1 MAALLVLTGWLAA
14 LLHERVAGWLAG
26 CRSDI
31 PTAFFFWGVTFFL
44 GRNQGSVQITGAF
57 PTKGACGCLT
67 DCLAGWLALAG
78 WLPGGLAA
86 WLSGWLAG

>member
-1 MAALLVLTGWLAA
+1 MAALLVLTCWLAV

-31 PTAFFFWGVTFFL
+31 PTAFCFWGVTFFL

-78 WLPGGLAA
+78 
-86 WLSGWLAG
+86 

>member
-1 MAALLVLTGWLAA
+1 MAALLVLTCWLAA
-14 LLHERVAGWLAG
+14 LLHERVAGWLAA
-26 CRSDI
+26 DQ
-31 PTAFFFWGVTFFL
+31 TFQLHFFGGVTFFL

-78 WLPGGLAA
+78 
-86 WLSGWLAG
+86 